1 MSYKYD
7 LFISHASED
16 KDFVRPLAE
25 ALRAQRL
32 AVWFDEFELKP
43 GMGLRTSID
52 QGLLSSRFG
61 LVVLSPA
68 FFAKS
73 WPRWELDGLVQL
85 AHSRPEPTILPIW
98 HKAAILMSRLSRRP
112 WRT

>member
-1 MSYKYD
+1 MSHKWD

-25 ALRAQRL
+25 SLRAHRL

-43 GMGLRTSID
+43 GMGLRESID

-73 WPRWELDGLVQL
+73 WPSWEVP
-85 AHSRPEPTILPIW
+85 S
-98 HKAAILMSRLSRRP
+98 
-112 WRT
+112 

>member
-16 KDFVRPLAE
+16 KDLIRRLAK

-32 AVWFDEFELKP
+32 AVWFDELELVAGK
-43 GMGLRTSID
+43 GLGESID

-61 LVVLSPA
+61 LVV
-68 FFAKS
+68 
-73 WPRWELDGLVQL
+73 
-85 AHSRPEPTILPIW
+85 
-98 HKAAILMSRLSRRP
+98 
-112 WRT
+112 